1 MRTGALWLAGLA
13 AWLGALAA
21 MLWVWT
27 SDDLAPALLT
37 GAAAALAVLA
47 LYAVARG
54 AQPPAQ
60 RLLPES
66 SLPTV
71 LLAFGLAVMLNGLAF
86 GLWLVLIGAEVALLG
101 IAGLL
106 GELWTRRRGQG

>member
-1 MRTGALWLAGLA
+1 MRTGALWLGGLA

-27 SDDLAPALLT
+27 SDDLPPALLT

-54 AQPPAQ
+54 AEPPAQ

-66 SLPTV
+66 SLPTAV
-71 LLAFGLAVMLNGLAF
+71 LAFGLAVMLNGLAF
-86 GLWLVLIGAEVALLG
+86 GLWLVLIGVEIALMG

-106 GELWTRRRGQG
+106 SELWTRRKGPG

>member
-1 MRTGALWLAGLA
+1 MRTGALWLGGLG
-13 AWLGALAA
+13 AWIGALAG
-21 MLWVWT
+21 MLWIWT

-54 AQPPAQ
+54 AQPPER

-66 SLPTV
+66 SLPTAV
-71 LLAFGLAVMLNGLAF
+71 LAFGLAMALNGLAF
-86 GLWLVLIGAEVALLG
+86 GLWLVLIGAEIALLG
-101 IAGLL
+101 LAGLV
-106 GELWTRRRGQG
+106 GEFWTRRRSGS